1 VANKLTPEQVILNSI
16 KKKNNSL
23 MYEFEEVLDR
33 LVDFNSDYEDVRKEL
48 IDKYLDISIYL
59 DEIIK
64 R

>member
-1 VANKLTPEQVILNSI
+1 MANKLTPEQVILNSI